1 MTFAFLGNSDFAAE
15 PDVAVFLAPLCTLFY
30 RVHCGLFRGSAEVF
44 LSLESKHIFYVE
56 NGLEDFRGIEVQHG
70 LKLMVSSADVVVV
83 VHLFLLWFN
92 VDD

>member
-1 MTFAFLGNSDFAAE
+1 M
-15 PDVAVFLAPLCTLFY
+15 
-30 RVHCGLFRGSAEVF
+30 F

-56 NGLEDFRGIEVQHG
+56 NGLKNSRGIEVQHG
-70 LKLMVSSADVVVV
+70 LKLVVSSADVVVV